1 MSEDAAADR
10 EFGEAVGRLGPA
22 VLSGVDALEKAFRY
36 LHPPNFPVLQ
46 ERLAPI
52 RDGLAEMLPIFE
64 QAPTPAA
71 LSEFRRD
78 LLAGSTLTLGAL
90 TRIVEPG
97 DDGVMGALGAMHGHA
112 RAQLGQ
118 ALLVAVEH
126 GEPDRDLVTEGDGQC
141 VLQMSAARHRRV
153 AVL

>member
-10 EFGEAVGRLGPA
+10 EFEEAVGRLGPA

-46 ERLAPI
+46 ERLAPV

-78 LLAGSTLTLGAL
+78 LLAGSTLTLKNS
-90 TRIVEPG
+90 T
-97 DDGVMGALGAMHGHA
+97 M
-112 RAQLGQ
+112 
-118 ALLVAVEH
+118 
-126 GEPDRDLVTEGDGQC
+126 TT
-141 VLQMSAARHRRV
+141 
-153 AVL
+153 